1 MGQHSQHSRR
11 SAADINRSFELLNRV
26 IMHSL
31 GFVNHTKVE
40 RPAKMIGI
48 YLQRLLTCSDR
59 LIVSA
64 SEVVGIGGIV
74 SNQRRKRSDFKA
86 ALCHLDS
93 FIQSAHRQEKVRI

>member
-1 MGQHSQHSRR
+1 MGQQSQYSRR
-11 SAADINRSFELLNRV
+11 SAADGNRFFELLNRV

-31 GFVNHTKVE
+31 GFVTHAKVE

-64 SEVVGIGGIV
+64 SEVIGIGHIV

-86 ALCHLDS
+86 ALRHLDS
-93 FIQSAHRQEKVRI
+93 FIRSAHRQEKGRI